1 MASIRFFTD
10 EDVYSA
16 IATQLQA
23 AGFDAVSTPGGNR
36 LGALD
41 VCQLAWAAQEDRALV
56 TFNVAHFAQLHY
68 VLDFLIRLKHEGSV
82 HLILETKGYDPL
94 TEVKAQAAQ
103 RWVAAVN
110 ADGSYG
116 SWHYAVARKPEE
128 VAKCIEETTVKSHL

>member
-23 AGFDAVSTPGGNR
+23 AGFDAVSTPGVNR

-56 TFNVAHFAQLHY
+56 TFNVAHFAQLYYQWMASLRHHAG
-68 VLDFLIRLKHEGSV
+68 VIVSRQRPIGDIMRRLLRLGNTHTAADMQDR
-82 HLILETKGYDPL
+82 LEYL
-94 TEVKAQAAQ
+94 HN
-103 RWVAAVN
+103 W
-110 ADGSYG
+110 
-116 SWHYAVARKPEE
+116 
-128 VAKCIEETTVKSHL
+128 